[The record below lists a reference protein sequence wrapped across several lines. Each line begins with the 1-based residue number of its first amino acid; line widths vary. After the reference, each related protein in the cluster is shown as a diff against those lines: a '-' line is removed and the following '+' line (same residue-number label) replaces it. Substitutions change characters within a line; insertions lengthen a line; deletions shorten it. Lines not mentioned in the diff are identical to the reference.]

1 VSSLSKQYNDYIAPE
16 AIIWINEE
24 KLSKHGI
31 FFSDLKVDMT
41 TDGSDIFSFS
51 IVDAINMEFELKNS
65 ELFEFGN
72 TVEIHIGYADN
83 TQSKSTLPILFKGV
97 ITSVR
102 WNFSE
107 NNYMDITVEGKDFS
121 FLLMKH
127 KSSDNGKQLTWNE
140 MKDSEIVNKIIDTS
154 YGSLFSEIYIDS
166 TQEKH
171 HQVYYQEDNDYN
183 FVNNLAKKNGCE
195 FFIQHDVLYFRQAPS
210 VEKAKDNDITLSYGK
225 EILSFSPEF
234 NVEKE
239 VTKVKVVGIE
249 FQNAKEKIMGEFP
262 KSSHFETLSS
272 DVTIKELLKN
282 ISNIEYE
289 IKTAVNSVEDA
300 NILAEAKYDEL
311 SSNLIK
317 GELVSVG
324 IPELKP
330 GMYIQ
335 LKGLGTHFSTTYY
348 ITKAV
353 HIFNNHGYEVRLSLK
368 SHPNLFKKG
377 KS

>member
-1 VSSLSKQYNDYIAPE
+1 MSSLSKKYNDYIAPE
-16 AIIWINEE
+16 AIVWINGE
-24 KLSKHGI
+24 KLSKHSI
-31 FFSDLKVDMT
+31 FFSDLRVDMAI
-41 TDGSDIFSFS
+41 DRADIFSFS

-127 KSSDNGKQLTWNE
+127 KSSDNGKQLTWNK
-140 MKDSEIVNKIIDTS
+140 MKDSEIVNKIINST
-154 YGSLFSEIYIDS
+154 YGDLFSEIHID
-166 TQEKH
+166 TTKQRH

-195 FFIQHDVLYFRQAPS
+195 FFIQHDVFYFRQAPAID
-210 VEKAKDNDITLSYGK
+210 KATNDDITLSYGK

-249 FQNAKEKIMGEFP
+249 FQNAKEKIVGEAP
-262 KSSHFETLSS
+262 KSSFSGTLSS

-282 ISNIEYE
+282 ISNIEHE
-289 IKTAVNSVEDA
+289 IKAPVNSVEDA
-300 NILAEAKYDEL
+300 NILAQAKYDEL

-335 LKGLGTHFSTTYY
+335 LKGFGTRFSTTYY
-348 ITKAV
+348 ISKAV
-353 HIFNNHGYEVRLSLK
+353 HIFNNKGYEVRLSVK
-368 SHPNLFKKG
+368 SNPNFFKKG
-377 KS
+377 KQ